1 MEMMK
6 TTLMAA
12 GIALAAAIPTGAN
25 AQLHESVS
33 VDGTYVP
40 DIIMLDRLSAFPS
53 RVSLTMTSTP
63 LPYDLNGVP
72 ASFIPSLPTMPAT
85 GWRTTRTLPTTRG
98 YIDLGAGSWL
108 NSTLSAGYRIVDKSD
123 CKAGIRLQHNST
135 SLWRPRISDIT
146 EDIRRK
152 RYDENIGVYLTE
164 RFGSYGTL
172 DAALDWHYGY
182 FNYYGYRPVAA
193 VNDIE
198 KAPTQTLNDVSL
210 RFGWSSRSQH
220 DALQWH
226 ANADMRHFAYRALP
240 LPVSDSFAQAL
251 QIADGYKEFKGDRE
265 THVQVR
271 GGVAIPWDEDT
282 STAAIDARFD
292 VVGYADREAVEL
304 PLIGIGAS
312 PDTYAMLT
320 LSPWYRFSR
329 GLLHIKAGLDVDL
342 AFNADGSQPDSHY
355 SLVHVAPA
363 IMLDWRSNA
372 VGLYAHLTGGSQLQ
386 TLASGYE
393 LDYYQLPAV
402 VSTQPVHTPLD
413 ARVGMLFGPFSGFS
427 AGAEVAYRIDRHRR
441 DGGWYQIILNQGVI
455 PVAGLDTEGRTPYL
469 GTTMAEMTVKGISA
483 GLDLAYNGG
492 DVFNARGQV
501 RYQPQNGTTGYF
513 NGLDRPRITARIEAE
528 VNPWSTLRLGL
539 QYDYRGVRNIYSLYP
554 ESTNT
559 PGGTTVIINNV
570 DNKPAAM
577 RLPDITELSFKAR
590 YSFTQAVSIW
600 LQADNLL
607 NRRNILLPGLPSEGV
622 SVTGGLQWVF

>member
-1 MEMMK
+1 MK

-12 GIALAAAIPTGAN
+12 GIALAAAIPTGAS

-33 VDGTYVP
+33 VDGTYIP
-40 DIIMLDRLSAFPS
+40 DVIMLDRLSAFPS
-53 RVSLTMTSTP
+53 RVALTMTSTP

-72 ASFIPSLPTMPAT
+72 ASFVPSLPAMPPT

-108 NSTLSAGYRIVDKSD
+108 NSTLSAGYRIIDTPD

-135 SLWRPRISDIT
+135 SLWRPHISEIT
-146 EDIRRK
+146 EDIHRK
-152 RYDENIGVYLTE
+152 RYDENIGVYVTN
-164 RFGSYGTL
+164 RFSEYGTL

-182 FNYYGYRPVAA
+182 FNYYGYKPIAA
-193 VNDIE
+193 FNDIE

-210 RFGWSSRSQH
+210 RLGWNSRPQS

-226 ANADMRHFAYRALP
+226 ASADMRHFAYRALP
-240 LPVSDSFAQAL
+240 LPVSDSFVQTLEKAN
-251 QIADGYKEFKGDRE
+251 GYEEFKGDRE

-271 GGVAIPWDEDT
+271 GGIAMPWDEDT

-292 VVGYADREAVEL
+292 VVGYANRDAIEL
-304 PLIGIGAS
+304 PLVEIGAS

-329 GLLHIKAGLDVDL
+329 GLLHIKAGVDVDL
-342 AFNADGSQPDSHY
+342 AFNADGSEPDSHY

-363 IMLDWRSNA
+363 VMLDWRSNA
-372 VGLYAHLTGGSQLQ
+372 VGLYAHFTGGSQLQ

-402 VSTQPVHTPLD
+402 VTTQPVHTPLD
-413 ARVGMLFGPFSGFS
+413 ARVGFLFGPFSGFS
-427 AGAEVAYRIDRHRR
+427 AGAEVAYRIDRHRH
-441 DGGWYQIILNQGVI
+441 DGGWYQTILNQGVI
-455 PVAGLDTEGRTPYL
+455 PVAGLDTEGRIPYL
-469 GTTMAEMTVKGISA
+469 GTTMAEMTVKGFSA

-492 DVFNARGQV
+492 NVFNAHGQV
-501 RYQPQNGTTGYF
+501 RYQSQKGTTGYF
-513 NGLDRPRITARIEAE
+513 NGLDRPRITARVEAE
-528 VNPWSTLRLGL
+528 VNPWSTLVLGV

-554 ESTNT
+554 EPTNT
-559 PGGTTVIINNV
+559 PGGTTVIVNNV
-570 DNKPAAM
+570 EQKPAAM

-590 YSFTQAVSIW
+590 YAFTPAVSIW

-607 NRRNILLPGLPSEGV
+607 NRRHIILPGLPTEGI
-622 SVTGGLQWVF
+622 SVTGGLQWLF

>member
-1 MEMMK
+1 MMK

-12 GIALAAAIPTGAN
+12 GIALAAAIPKGAN

-40 DIIMLDRLSAFPS
+40 DIIMLDRLAAFPS
-53 RVSLTMTSTP
+53 RVALTMTSTP

-72 ASFIPSLPTMPAT
+72 ASFIPSLPAMPAT

-108 NSTLSAGYRIVDKSD
+108 NSTLSAGYRIVDTSD

-135 SLWRPRISDIT
+135 SLWRPHISDIT
-146 EDIRRK
+146 ENIHRK

-164 RFGSYGTL
+164 RFSNYGTL
-172 DAALDWHYGY
+172 EAALDWHYGY
-182 FNYYGYRPVAA
+182 FNYYGYRPIAA
-193 VNDIE
+193 FNDIE

-210 RFGWSSRSQH
+210 RFGWNSRPQS

-226 ANADMRHFAYRALP
+226 ASADMRHFAYRALP
-240 LPVSDSFAQAL
+240 LPVSDSFAQSL
-251 QIADGYKEFKGDRE
+251 QMADGYEEFKGDRE
-265 THVQVR
+265 THVQIR
-271 GGVAIPWDEDT
+271 GGIAMPWDEDT
-282 STAAIDARFD
+282 STAALDARFD
-292 VVGYADREAVEL
+292 IVGYAEREAIEL
-304 PLIGIGAS
+304 PLVGIGAS

-329 GLLHIKAGLDVDL
+329 GLLHIKAGVDVDL
-342 AFNADGSQPDSHY
+342 AFNADGSEPDSHY

-393 LDYYQLPAV
+393 LDYYQLPAI

-413 ARVGMLFGPFSGFS
+413 ARFGMLFGPFSGFS

-469 GTTMAEMTVKGISA
+469 GTTMSEMTVKGFSA

-492 DVFNARGQV
+492 DVFNIHGQV
-501 RYQPQNGTTGYF
+501 HYQPQKGTTGYF
-513 NGLDRPRITARIEAE
+513 NGLDRPRITACIEAE
-528 VNPWSTLRLGL
+528 VNPWSTLRLGV

-554 ESTNT
+554 EPTNT

-570 DNKPAAM
+570 EHKPAAM

-590 YSFTQAVSIW
+590 YAFTPAVSIW

-607 NRRNILLPGLPSEGV
+607 NRRHILLPGLPTEGV
-622 SVTGGLQWVF
+622 SVTGGVQWLF

>member
-1 MEMMK
+1 MMK

-12 GIALAAAIPTGAN
+12 GIALAAAIPAGAD

-40 DIIMLDRLSAFPS
+40 DVIMLDRLSAFPS
-53 RVSLTMTSTP
+53 RVALTMTSTP
-63 LPYDLNGVP
+63 LPYDLKGVP
-72 ASFIPSLPTMPAT
+72 ASFIPSMPAMPAT

-98 YIDLGAGSWL
+98 YIDLGAGLWL
-108 NSTLSAGYRIVDKSD
+108 NSTLSAGYRIVDTPD

-135 SLWRPRISDIT
+135 SLWRPRVSEITDDIH
-146 EDIRRK
+146 RK
-152 RYDENIGVYLTE
+152 RYDENIGVYLTD
-164 RFGSYGTL
+164 RIGSYGTL

-182 FNYYGYRPVAA
+182 FNYYGYSPIAA
-193 VNDIE
+193 VTDID

-210 RFGWSSRSQH
+210 RLGWKSLADS

-226 ANADMRHFAYRALP
+226 TSADMRHFAYRALP
-240 LPVSDSFAQAL
+240 LPVNKNFTQPL
-251 QIADGYKEFKGDRE
+251 HIADSYEEFKGDRE
-265 THVQVR
+265 THVQVN
-271 GGVAIPWDEDT
+271 GGVAMPWDDNT
-282 STAAIDARFD
+282 STAAIDARLD
-292 VVGYADREAVEL
+292 VVGYAGRDAVEL
-304 PLIGIGAS
+304 PLVSIGAA

-329 GLLHIKAGLDVDL
+329 GLLHIRAGIDLDL
-342 AFNADGSQPDSHY
+342 AFNADGSEPDSHY

-363 IMLDWRSNA
+363 VMIDWRSNA
-372 VGLYAHLTGGSQLQ
+372 VGLYAHLTGGSELQ

-413 ARVGMLFGPFSGFS
+413 ARLGMLFGPFSGFS
-427 AGAEVAYRIDRHRR
+427 AGAELAYRIDRHRR
-441 DGGWYQIILNQGVI
+441 DGGWYQTILNQGVT
-455 PVAGLDTEGRTPYL
+455 PVADLDTEGRIPYL
-469 GTTMAEMTVKGISA
+469 GTTMAEMTVKGISV
-483 GLDLAYNGG
+483 GVDLAYNAGE
-492 DVFNARGQV
+492 VFSARGQFH
-501 RYQPQNGTTGYF
+501 YQPQKGTTGYF
-513 NGLDRPRITARIEAE
+513 NGLDRPRIITRIEAE

-554 ESTNT
+554 EPTNT
-559 PGGTTVIINNV
+559 SGGTTVIINNV
-570 DNKPAAM
+570 ERRPAAM

-590 YSFTQAVSIW
+590 YAFTPAVSVW

-607 NRRNILLPGLPSEGV
+607 NRRNIILPGLPTEGV
-622 SVTGGLQWVF
+622 SVTGGLQWLF